1 MDLEFAILKD
11 KMKIQYNI
19 NRIIDDFILLCFFVG
34 NDFLPRIYC
43 FDIRIGTIEP
53 LIDLIK
59 KHLNNANDYNIN
71 RGDINYKELLVLLDL
86 L

>member
-1 MDLEFAILKD
+1 
-11 KMKIQYNI
+11 MKIAYDI
-19 NRIIDDFILLCFFVG
+19 NCIIDDFILLCFFVG

-53 LIDLIK
+53 LVDLFK
-59 KHLNNANDYNIN
+59 KHLTNANDYIVH
-71 RGDINYKELLVLLDL
+71 RGDINYKELLSLLEL